1 MAVVWMVKEIC
12 VGENTSRD
20 TSENR
25 KNRKTCGYYT
35 TFFFRH
41 NRVIIE
47 LCYNRVA
54 EQLKTY
60 YLLGYYKILGKPQNY
75 RNL

>member
-20 TSENR
+20 TSENW

-41 NRVIIE
+41 NQVIIE
-47 LCYNRVA
+47 L
-54 EQLKTY
+54 
-60 YLLGYYKILGKPQNY
+60 
-75 RNL
+75 